1 MDRTDKHT
9 QRIIE
14 QFSQQAEHFVRL
26 PGHEQATQLLIDL
39 AGVTTS
45 SHVLDVACGAGAV
58 ACQAAQRARHMTGVD
73 VTPAMIERAK
83 LLQAEQGLSNVSWR
97 VSDVAQLPF
106 SSDSFDVV
114 LTRYSFHH
122 FLDPACV
129 LSEMVRT
136 CKAGG
141 HVAVAD
147 LVLPPEK
154 IAAYDRMEVL
164 RDPSHVHVLTEDE
177 LCNMFQSAGLRI
189 TQRAGYFFE
198 LELEQ
203 LLAASFPDGANA
215 ARVRELFER
224 DIGVDNLGIGVHRNG
239 AQVRFA
245 YPIAILVGAKAAE

>member
-1 MDRTDKHT
+1 
-9 QRIIE
+9 
-14 QFSQQAEHFVRL
+14 
-26 PGHEQATQLLIDL
+26 
-39 AGVTTS
+39 
-45 SHVLDVACGAGAV
+45 
-58 ACQAAQRARHMTGVD
+58 
-73 VTPAMIERAK
+73 
-83 LLQAEQGLSNVSWR
+83 
-97 VSDVAQLPF
+97 
-106 SSDSFDVV
+106 
-114 LTRYSFHH
+114 
-122 FLDPACV
+122 
-129 LSEMVRT
+129 
-136 CKAGG
+136 
-141 HVAVAD
+141 
-147 LVLPPEK
+147 
-154 IAAYDRMEVL
+154 MEVL